1 MNIKELTDFIESLR
15 KRDLSRDPL
24 SAEEKAKNIKYLR
37 TLEDLALRINGD
49 WEEINRRT
57 MQEVM

>member
-1 MNIKELTDFIESLR
+1 MNVKELTDFIESLR

-24 SAEEKAKNIKYLR
+24 SAEEKAKNIRYLS
-37 TLEDLALRINGD
+37 TLEDLTLRISGD

-57 MQEVM
+57 VKEVM